1 MRVEI
6 TKPPAESEDY
16 QALAAVSG
24 TDSEID
30 ARIDSITDL
39 AAVKE
44 ELRRLARAVRT
55 LAR

>member
-1 MRVEI
+1 MRVEV

-16 QALAAVSG
+16 QALAAVAG
-24 TDSEID
+24 TDADIDVRID
-30 ARIDSITDL
+30 AITDL
-39 AAVKE
+39 AAARE